1 MTPEVIVLQHSE
13 CETLGVIQSALDS
26 RGISSRYIQTFAG
39 EPILKD
45 TRAAAGLIVM
55 GGPMGV
61 YEQDQ
66 FPYLKDELHLI
77 ESFLARRHPILGV
90 CLGSQLLASALG
102 VAVRKGPKK
111 EIGWHPLKLTDSGVA
126 DPLWKNAPPEF
137 MAFHW
142 HGDIF
147 DLPPGSVALASSAL
161 TACQAFRYGTNV
173 YGLLC
178 HIEVTEPIIA
188 GMVTNFESE
197 LEEERLDGAEIVR
210 GISRHLPP
218 LSTVAPGVFG
228 QWADFL

>member
-1 MTPEVIVLQHSE
+1 MKPEVIVLQHSE
-13 CETLGVIQSALDS
+13 CETLGTIQKALDS
-26 RGISSRYIQTFAG
+26 RGFTSRYIQTFAG
-39 EPILKD
+39 EPIPKD
-45 TRAAAGLIVM
+45 TSAAAGLIVM

-66 FPYLKDELHLI
+66 YPYLTDELYLI

-102 VAVRKGPKK
+102 GEVKKGPEK
-111 EIGWHPLKLTDSGVA
+111 EIGWHSLTLTESGIA
-126 DPLWKNAPPEF
+126 DPLWKNAPSEF

-147 DLPPGSVALASSAL
+147 DLPSGSVALASSAL
-161 TACQAFRYGTNV
+161 TACQAYRHGTNV

-197 LEEERLDGAEIVR
+197 LREENLDGAEIVR
-210 GISRHLPP
+210 GIPRHLPP
-218 LSTVAPGVFG
+218 LRTIAQGVFE